1 MSCMCSAHTVGLAEY
16 PRPCENI
23 RSSCRARARVQQW
36 CKWRSGARG
45 AAAHPCSGAA
55 VQRRSVCM
63 TRCARLGPA
72 AHHFFMLASSSGVA
86 FGHLLAQSSSVVL
99 QMIGP
104 LRTLKPPPRL
114 LLLCESGT
122 SLGRPCDGNWR
133 AEAHGS
139 SSTNRA
145 ARTIAAPNEIV
156 VMWRVFSALSRPIS
170 AVQLGQTHCLYCSP
184 FLEFA
189 TCTHLSPEL
198 GEARAEA
205 ESSW

>member
-1 MSCMCSAHTVGLAEY
+1 M
-16 PRPCENI
+16 
-23 RSSCRARARVQQW
+23 
-36 CKWRSGARG
+36 
-45 AAAHPCSGAA
+45 
-55 VQRRSVCM
+55 QRRSVCM

-104 LRTLKPPPRL
+104 LRTLKPPLRL

-156 VMWRVFSALSRPIS
+156 VVWRVFSALSRPIS
-170 AVQLGQTHCLYCSP
+170 AVQLGQTHCFYCSP
-184 FLEFA
+184 FWEFLPEVL
-189 TCTHLSPEL
+189 TCTHLSPGPSAMAQPQPVAGDEPVWVKDDDEDLEEL
-198 GEARAEA
+198 VVDLNLDKEA
-205 ESSW
+205 ESTARQIDLQVAPGLWW